1 MRLRR
6 EGNEAREREKG
17 SEAQKRER
25 EGRGVRLRRST
36 GGIYE
41 LLLVVG
47 VMDVWSSVFDQNT
60 RELKQQDTEWILQ
73 EDTRR
78 GDIVRW

>member
-6 EGNEAREREKG
+6 NI
-17 SEAQKRER
+17 
-25 EGRGVRLRRST
+25 

-60 RELKQQDTEWILQ
+60 GELEQQDTEWILPG
-73 EDTRR
+73 DRRR
-78 GDIVRW
+78 GDIVRWWGGR